1 MAEATSPSTFA
12 TPPAPAARADTRWAL
27 MFGNFVIGCGV
38 MAVGGSLNELAA
50 SLEVSVAV
58 AGQLIATG
66 AAALCFGAPLL
77 AGLVAGWDRRKLL
90 ALTMLWYAAGHA
102 VCALAPNYAALLPIR
117 TITLIAAAIFTPQA
131 AAAVGVMS
139 SGADRAR
146 AITFVLLGW
155 SLASVLG
162 MPAAAWISGHFG
174 WRATMVAVGLL
185 SLVCAAW
192 VWRAMPEGVKP
203 QPLTLRA
210 WRGVLSN
217 RELMAVVWVTAL
229 QAAGQFTVFSYVAP
243 YYREVLKATPT
254 EMALLFGWFG
264 AVGLVGQIA
273 LTRLVDRHGPA
284 RLAGVGIVLIGVSL
298 LLWTWAATPLV
309 MAAVI
314 TPWALAC
321 FATNSVQQARLGVA
335 APALAP
341 ALMALNT
348 SAIYLGQ
355 AVGAASGGWLI
366 AQSGYAP
373 LHWAGLAWLALGLA
387 LSGWARRR
395 GL

>member
-1 MAEATSPSTFA
+1 MAEATGFDTPAS
-12 TPPAPAARADTRWAL
+12 PPAPAARADTRWAL

-38 MAVGGSLNELAA
+38 MAVGGSLNELAT
-50 SLEVSVAV
+50 SLDVSVAV

-90 ALTMLWYAAGHA
+90 ALTMLWYAAGHG

-139 SGADRAR
+139 TTGGRAR

-174 WRATMVAVGLL
+174 WRATMLAVGLL

-192 VWRAMPEGVKP
+192 VWRAMPDGVKP
-203 QPLTLRA
+203 QALTLRA
-210 WRGVLSN
+210 WRGVLSH
-217 RELMAVVWVTAL
+217 RQLMAVVAVTAL
-229 QAAGQFTVFSYVAP
+229 QGAGQFTVFSYVAP
-243 YYREVLKATPT
+243 YYRDVLQATPT
-254 EMALLFGWFG
+254 QMALLFAWFG
-264 AVGLVGQIA
+264 AVGLAGQIA

-284 RLAGVGIVLIGVSL
+284 KLAGVGIVLIGVSM
-298 LLWTWAATPLV
+298 LLWTTARGPGT
-309 MAAVI
+309 MAVVI
-314 TPWALAC
+314 VPWALAC

-335 APALAP
+335 APVLAP

-355 AVGAASGGWLI
+355 AIGAAGGGWLI
-366 AQSGYAP
+366 AQAGYAP
-373 LHWAGLAWLALGLA
+373 LHWAGAVWLVLALGL
-387 LSGWARRR
+387 SRWAQKR